1 MKIAIYL
8 VLLVS
13 IAAVGFNLYRLYNQK
28 IALEKDLNKV
38 SEQLQP
44 LDGENRELTA
54 EIDYFQNP
62 DNLEKELRSRF
73 NYAAPG
79 ETMVIIIPK
88 K

>member
-1 MKIAIYL
+1 M
-8 VLLVS
+8 
-13 IAAVGFNLYRLYNQK
+13 GFNLYRLYNQK

-38 SEQLQP
+38 SEQFQP
-44 LDGENRELTA
+44 LSGENKELAA